1 MAARYLLDSNIL
13 VAAIKGTPASLLNRL
28 AGLPP
33 SRLCLSSIVLSELL
47 IGAEKSRDPE
57 TKRAQL
63 AELVRYMEP
72 VPFDHASAHAYARI
86 RAGLERKG
94 QVIGEHD
101 LQIAAQ
107 AQSRELVVVTD
118 NLREFRRVRELRCE
132 NWLR

>member
-1 MAARYLLDSNIL
+1 
-13 VAAIKGTPASLLNRL
+13 
-28 AGLPP
+28 
-33 SRLCLSSIVLSELL
+33 
-47 IGAEKSRDPE
+47 
-57 TKRAQL
+57 
-63 AELVRYMEP
+63 